1 MPPVFFMIYSSNDSA
16 IILSV
21 KITPNAS
28 EQCVKGV
35 ITSADGADF
44 LRINV
49 VSVPEKGKAN
59 KELIKFLSKE
69 LDIAKSNIEIISGE
83 SNHFKKLK
91 INSTSPFIINKLE
104 QWSAL

>member
-1 MPPVFFMIYSSNDSA
+1 MIYSLVDSS

-28 EQCVKGV
+28 EQSIKGV
-35 ITSADGADF
+35 VKSADGSDF
-44 LRINV
+44 LRISI

-91 INSTSPFIINKLE
+91 IKACSPFIINKLQ